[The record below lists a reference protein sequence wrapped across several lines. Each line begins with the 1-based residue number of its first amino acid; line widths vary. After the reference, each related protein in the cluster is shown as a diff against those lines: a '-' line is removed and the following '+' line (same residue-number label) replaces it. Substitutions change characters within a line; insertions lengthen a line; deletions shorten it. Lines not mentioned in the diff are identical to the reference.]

1 MKLGRRSLSKQD
13 MKCHQHTDVQDP
25 PLTGELIIA
34 HSEAEIQIVTIATLL
49 LDAV

>member
-1 MKLGRRSLSKQD
+1 MKLGRRALSKQD
-13 MKCHQHTDVQDP
+13 MKCHEHTDVQGP

-34 HSEAEIQIVTIATLL
+34 HSEAEIQLATVATLS